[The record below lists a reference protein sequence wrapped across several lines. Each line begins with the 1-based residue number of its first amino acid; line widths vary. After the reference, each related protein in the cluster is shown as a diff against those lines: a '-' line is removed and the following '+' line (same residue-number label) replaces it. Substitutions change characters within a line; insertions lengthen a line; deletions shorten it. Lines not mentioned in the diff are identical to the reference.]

1 MKKILALLFMLTIYS
16 FSFSE
21 IKIKIFE
28 PIRFKD
34 INTRAFG
41 DLIVGEGTIEI
52 STDKLED
59 DFNKKLIFRFPET
72 GLMTNKK
79 RWLKIEKYMME
90 DSDKEF
96 KITQEKKHVKI
107 YALLRRS
114 TLNDKGIDTEKLE
127 GEYIGAVPIIIEQY
141 AKPVKK
147 IVENKE
153 EKK

>member
-1 MKKILALLFMLTIYS
+1 MKKILILLTMCVVYS

-34 INTRAFG
+34 VNTRAFG
-41 DLIVGEGTIEI
+41 DLIVGEGTLEI

-59 DFNKKLIFRFPET
+59 DLNKKLIFKFPET

-107 YALLRRS
+107 YAILRRS
-114 TLNDKGIDTEKLE
+114 TLNDKGIEAEKLE
-127 GEYIGAVPIIIEQY
+127 GEYVGAVPIIIEQY
-141 AKPVKK
+141 SKPTK
-147 IVENKE
+147 ILEENKE